1 MSQSYLL
8 DMKARVD
15 TLKRDADGNLTTESF
30 TILAEGNQA
39 IFSVIFN
46 GMFTSVIGGQLQSSN
61 KDGCAQIRKDMAAI
75 GAGAETIV
83 GLVKH
88 QIAALGV
95 EECGKPGVRNATKSF
110 LWLARELNFICSLLR
125 LLVGGM
131 ESSKAGVEAYE
142 TALVKYHPYAL
153 QKVVKTAVGYVPK
166 IGKILEIMK
175 LSEEEGFKQV
185 NALVP
190 ALDKVIEEVM
200 GILEKENANF
210 QGYA

>member
-1 MSQSYLL
+1 MSQSYFQ

-15 TLKRDADGNLTTESF
+15 ALKRDADGNLTTESF
-30 TILAEGNQA
+30 TILCEGNQA
-39 IFSVIFN
+39 VFSIIFN

-75 GAGAETIV
+75 GAESETIV
-83 GLVKH
+83 GMVKH

-95 EECGKPGVRNATKSF
+95 EQCGKPGVRNATKSF
-110 LWLARELNFICSLLR
+110 LWLCRELTFICTLLR
-125 LLVGGM
+125 LLKEGM
-131 ESSKAGVEAYE
+131 ESSKAGVEAYQIAIE
-142 TALVKYHPYAL
+142 KYHPYAL

-166 IGKILEIMK
+166 ISKILEAMN
-175 LSEEEGFKQV
+175 LSEEEGRKQV
-185 NALVP
+185 DLLTP
-190 ALDKVIEEVM
+190 ALAKVLEEVM